1 MTKIAGVLVGLL
13 LAGSLPAAARNSG
26 QPAAAAPPE
35 VPVAKPT
42 PKSAARAAEKAP
54 VTSATPAA
62 LPDVLGRLLTLPE
75 VIQIAL
81 VTQPQIQS
89 RLYDYA
95 AARFRVDEAI
105 APLLPQLSATWTA
118 TRDRAIFGVST
129 TAPTMFVTQTAARLA
144 LSQVLFDFGKNF
156 AATEVA
162 KRLADVAKEDVEVQR
177 DLIVLAVK
185 QAYFNLLFGQRLIV
199 VNEAALKRADLNLRS
214 ARGFYEAGDQPKLAV
229 SRAEV
234 DVANA
239 KVALIQ
245 ARNAEQLARVSL
257 DTGMGIP
264 VTTPIQIV
272 DILSEHRPYQ
282 VDHSGL
288 LAEALHGRPEYKQ
301 AKLRVDAAEATV
313 KLQVRNFYPDITGN
327 ASVGRQTT
335 DFREIWELGV
345 ALNWNIF
352 DGGNKIARYREA
364 QASLQ
369 SAQAQMRSEELT
381 IAQDVEQ
388 AYLNVGAADE
398 QIQAA
403 RAAVGAADESFRL
416 AQGRF
421 DAGVGTI
428 LELTDAQLALT
439 QAQSTEAQ
447 ALANFHIAI
456 ATLERALGR
465 R

>member
-1 MTKIAGVLVGLL
+1 MTRIAGVLVGLL
-13 LAGSLPAAARNSG
+13 LAAGSPPAAAQNSD
-26 QPAAAAPPE
+26 QPAPAPAP
-35 VPVAKPT
+35 KPT
-42 PKSAARAAEKAP
+42 PKSAARPAEKAP
-54 VTSATPAA
+54 LTSGTQAA
-62 LPDVLGRLLTLPE
+62 FPDVLGRLLTLSD
-75 VIQIAL
+75 VIEIAL

-118 TRDRAIFGVST
+118 TRDRLIFGVSP
-129 TAPTMFVTQTAARLA
+129 TAPTIFVTQNAVRLA

-156 AATEVA
+156 AATDVA

-214 ARGFYEAGDQPKLAV
+214 ARGFYEVGTQPKLAV

-245 ARNAEQLARVSL
+245 ARNAEQLARVAL
-257 DTGMGIP
+257 NTGMGIP

-272 DILSEHRPYQ
+272 DILSEHPPYQ
-282 VDHSGL
+282 VDHPRL
-288 LAEALHGRPEYKQ
+288 LGEALRSRPEYKQ

-327 ASVGRQTT
+327 AYVGRQTT

-352 DGGNKIARYREA
+352 DGGHKIARYREA
-364 QASLQ
+364 LASLQ

-388 AYLNVGAADE
+388 AYLNVGAANE

-403 RAAVGAADESFRL
+403 RAAVAAADESFRL

>member
-1 MTKIAGVLVGLL
+1 MTRIAGVLVGLL
-13 LAGSLPAAARNSG
+13 LAAGSPPAAAQNSD
-26 QPAAAAPPE
+26 QPAPAPAP
-35 VPVAKPT
+35 KPT
-42 PKSAARAAEKAP
+42 PKSAARPAEKAP
-54 VTSATPAA
+54 LTSGTQAA
-62 LPDVLGRLLTLPE
+62 FPDVLGRLLTLSD
-75 VIQIAL
+75 VIEIAL

-118 TRDRAIFGVST
+118 TRDRLIFGVSP
-129 TAPTMFVTQTAARLA
+129 TAPTIFVTQNAVRLA

-156 AATEVA
+156 AATDVA

-214 ARGFYEAGDQPKLAV
+214 ARGFYEVGTQPKLAV

-245 ARNAEQLARVSL
+245 ARNAEQLARVAL
-257 DTGMGIP
+257 NTGMGIP

-272 DILSEHRPYQ
+272 DILSEHPPYQ
-282 VDHSGL
+282 VDHPRL
-288 LAEALHGRPEYKQ
+288 LGEALRSRPEYKQ

-327 ASVGRQTT
+327 AYVGRQTT

>member
-1 MTKIAGVLVGLL
+1 MTRIAGALVGLL
-13 LAGSLPAAARNSG
+13 LAAGSLPAAAQNSG
-26 QPAAAAPPE
+26 QPAPAP
-35 VPVAKPT
+35 VPKPT
-42 PKSAARAAEKAP
+42 PRSAERPAEQAP
-54 VTSATPAA
+54 VTSDTPAA

-118 TRDRAIFGVST
+118 TRDRLIFGVSS
-129 TAPTMFVTQTAARLA
+129 TAPTMFATQNAVRLA

-199 VNEAALKRADLNLRS
+199 VNLAALKRADLNLRS
-214 ARGFYEAGDQPKLAV
+214 ARGFYEVGTQPKLAV

-245 ARNAEQLARVSL
+245 ARNAEQLARVAL
-257 DTGMGIP
+257 NTGMGIP

-272 DILSEHRPYQ
+272 DILSEHPPYQ
-282 VDHSGL
+282 FDHPGL
-288 LAEALHGRPEYKQ
+288 LAEALRGRPEYKQ

-327 ASVGRQTT
+327 AFVGRQTT

-364 QASLQ
+364 LASLQ
-369 SAQAQMRSEELT
+369 SAQAQIRSEELT

-403 RAAVGAADESFRL
+403 RAAVAAADESFRL

-439 QAQSTEAQ
+439 QAQNTESQ
-447 ALANFHIAI
+447 ALADYRIAL
-456 ATLERALGR
+456 ARLDRAVGR

>member
-1 MTKIAGVLVGLL
+1 MTRIAGALVGLL
-13 LAGSLPAAARNSG
+13 LAGGSLPAAAQNSG
-26 QPAAAAPPE
+26 QPAPAPAP
-35 VPVAKPT
+35 KPT
-42 PKSAARAAEKAP
+42 PKSAERPAEKAP
-54 VTSATPAA
+54 VTSDTPAA

-118 TRDRAIFGVST
+118 TRDRLIFGVSS
-129 TAPTMFVTQTAARLA
+129 TAPTMFATQNAVRLA

-199 VNEAALKRADLNLRS
+199 VNLAALKRADLNLRS
-214 ARGFYEAGDQPKLAV
+214 ARGFYEVGTQPKLAV

-245 ARNAEQLARVSL
+245 ARNAEQLARVAL

-272 DILSEHRPYQ
+272 DILSEHPPYQ
-282 VDHSGL
+282 FDHPGL
-288 LAEALHGRPEYKQ
+288 LAEALRGRPEYKQ

-327 ASVGRQTT
+327 AFVGRQTT
-335 DFREIWELGV
+335 DFREVWELGV
-345 ALNWNIF
+345 
-352 DGGNKIARYREA
+352 
-364 QASLQ
+364 
-369 SAQAQMRSEELT
+369 
-381 IAQDVEQ
+381 
-388 AYLNVGAADE
+388 ADE

-403 RAAVGAADESFRL
+403 RAAVAAADESFRL

-447 ALANFHIAI
+447 ALANFHIAL

>member
-1 MTKIAGVLVGLL
+1 MTRIAGVLVGLL
-13 LAGSLPAAARNSG
+13 LATGSPPAAAQNSD
-26 QPAAAAPPE
+26 QPAP
-35 VPVAKPT
+35 VPIPRRT
-42 PKSAARAAEKAP
+42 PKPAESPAEKAP
-54 VTSATPAA
+54 VTSGTPAA
-62 LPDVLGRLLTLPE
+62 VPDVVGRLLTLPE

-89 RLYDYA
+89 RPYDYA

-129 TAPTMFVTQTAARLA
+129 IAPTMFLTQTAARLA

-214 ARGFYEAGDQPKLAV
+214 ARGFYEVGTQPKLAV

-245 ARNAEQLARVSL
+245 ARNAEQLARVAL
-257 DTGMGIP
+257 NTGMGIP

-272 DILSEHRPYQ
+272 DILSEHPPYQ
-282 VDHSGL
+282 VDHPGL
-288 LAEALHGRPEYKQ
+288 LAEALRGRPEYKQ

-327 ASVGRQTT
+327 AFVGRQTT

-345 ALNWNIF
+345 ALNW
-352 DGGNKIARYREA
+352 
-364 QASLQ
+364 
-369 SAQAQMRSEELT
+369 RSEEHT
-381 IAQDVEQ
+381 
-388 AYLNVGAADE
+388 
-398 QIQAA
+398 
-403 RAAVGAADESFRL
+403 S
-416 AQGRF
+416 
-421 DAGVGTI
+421 
-428 LELTDAQLALT
+428 EL
-439 QAQSTEAQ
+439 QSRGH
-447 ALANFHIAI
+447 LVC
-456 ATLERALGR
+456 
-465 R
+465 

>member
-42 PKSAARAAEKAP
+42 PKSAAKRAEKAP
-54 VTSATPAA
+54 VTSDTPSV
-62 LPDVLGRLLTLPE
+62 LPDVVGRRLTLSE

-105 APLLPQLSATWTA
+105 APLLPQLSAMWTA
-118 TRDRAIFGVST
+118 TRDRAIFGVSA

-214 ARGFYEAGDQPKLAV
+214 ARGFYEVGTQPKLAV

-239 KVALIQ
+239 KVAVIQ
-245 ARNAEQLARVSL
+245 ARNAEQLARVAL
-257 DTGMGIP
+257 NTGMGMR
-264 VTTPIQIV
+264 VTLPSQHV
-272 DILSEHRPYQ
+272 DVRSWRPH
-282 VDHSGL
+282 D
-288 LAEALHGRPEYKQ
+288 P
-301 AKLRVDAAEATV
+301 
-313 KLQVRNFYPDITGN
+313 
-327 ASVGRQTT
+327 
-335 DFREIWELGV
+335 
-345 ALNWNIF
+345 
-352 DGGNKIARYREA
+352 
-364 QASLQ
+364 
-369 SAQAQMRSEELT
+369 
-381 IAQDVEQ
+381 
-388 AYLNVGAADE
+388 
-398 QIQAA
+398 
-403 RAAVGAADESFRL
+403 
-416 AQGRF
+416 
-421 DAGVGTI
+421 
-428 LELTDAQLALT
+428 
-439 QAQSTEAQ
+439 
-447 ALANFHIAI
+447 
-456 ATLERALGR
+456 
-465 R
+465 